1 MPQAEIRLTN
11 RWGMHARIAFHF
23 ARICQTFSS
32 RIRLGHD
39 GEWADGKEIMD
50 ILALGAG
57 SGSLLVVETEGEDG
71 EAALDALSRFLLVDS
86 KVL

>member
-1 MPQAEIRLTN
+1 
-11 RWGMHARIAFHF
+11 
-23 ARICQTFSS
+23 
-32 RIRLGHD
+32 LGYN

-57 SGSLLVVETEGEDG
+57 PESLLVVETEGEDG